1 MLFYLIGPFAVSG
14 MSVKEPFIALGVCA
28 VWGIYG
34 AIYFKQ
40 NSAKKGRSIMT
51 SKPAVTA

>member
-1 MLFYLIGPFAVSG
+1 
-14 MSVKEPFIALGVCA
+14 VKEPFIALGVCA

-40 NSAKKGRSIMT
+40 NSAKKGRAMMS
-51 SKPAVTA
+51 SKPVATA